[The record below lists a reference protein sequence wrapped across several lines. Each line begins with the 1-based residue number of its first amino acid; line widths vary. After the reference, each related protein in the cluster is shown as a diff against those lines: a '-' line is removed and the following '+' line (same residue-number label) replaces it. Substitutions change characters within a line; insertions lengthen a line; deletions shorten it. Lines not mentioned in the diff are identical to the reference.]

1 MVAHGGILAPFNKA
15 AGGKGRSRH
24 KGLNVP
30 ARGSIYKEYVKVSE
44 RFVEKD
50 ETPKALFEVAGP
62 LETAVTEAPP
72 LRAQIRDAERVWPPY
87 NFDELLGRAA
97 TLERL
102 GNAVGG
108 VNPRLPGW
116 HNDLIQLVK
125 KLVARSLDWYT
136 RPLHEFNTSVS
147 RSLEEAVGAIDRLSM
162 DVVALQAR
170 LAQSERKGAAL
181 VQLIQE
187 RCRIETEF
195 DGRFRENSGFYV
207 EADPPN
213 DRTAYVIGLFG
224 TGRRYI
230 NKLIVDNIGHRAK
243 YFRDTIRLHPG
254 PTPMIYSGHATIRH
268 ACRGQ
273 ELPDVM
279 SRILDAVKSGYANL
293 IFIYRH
299 PLDSLLTNWV
309 WWRTFLRHHRRIS
322 GISEI
327 YESTSDLCADL
338 EQNFLEFKAFAES
351 DPDFFAGTPGPRF
364 LSFAQFVEETEL
376 HFQSATVTLR
386 LEDFMI
392 DPLREFSK
400 IAEVMS
406 VNLDLSRLCIA
417 PPRTRSYG
425 YLAVKDKVPRFRNF
439 IGELN
444 AETRA
449 RIERIGYQVT
459 G

>member
-1 MVAHGGILAPFNKA
+1 M
-15 AGGKGRSRH
+15 
-24 KGLNVP
+24 
-30 ARGSIYKEYVKVSE
+30 
-44 RFVEKD
+44 EKD

-125 KLVARSLDWYT
+125 KLVARSLAWYT

-147 RSLEEAVGAIDRLSM
+147 RLLEEAVGALATAFPWTSW
-162 DVVALQAR
+162 LFQAR
-170 LAQSERKGAAL
+170 LAQSELKSAAL
-181 VQLIQE
+181 VQLIKE
-187 RCRIETEF
+187 HCRIETDL
-195 DGRFRENSGFYV
+195 DGRSYGNTDS
-207 EADPPN
+207 PS

-322 GISEI
+322 GISEK
-327 YESTSDLCADL
+327 YESTSDICADL
-338 EQNFLEFKAFAES
+338 EQNFLEFKSFAEI
-351 DPDFFAGTPGPRF
+351 DPDFFAGTPVPLF
-364 LSFAQFVEETEL
+364 LSFAQIC
-376 HFQSATVTLR
+376 R
-386 LEDFMI
+386 G
-392 DPLREFSK
+392 
-400 IAEVMS
+400 
-406 VNLDLSRLCIA
+406 N
-417 PPRTRSYG
+417 
-425 YLAVKDKVPRFRNF
+425 
-439 IGELN
+439 
-444 AETRA
+444 
-449 RIERIGYQVT
+449 
-459 G
+459 